1 MSAKFFLYVFIT
13 PIVIYAM
20 DSININLIFKKNKVL
35 QARVFYLLL
44 SLSFI
49 YVITNFIYDAF
60 LTTQL

>member
-20 DSININLIFKKNKVL
+20 DSININMIFKKNKVL

>member
-1 MSAKFFLYVFIT
+1 MSAKFFLYVFVT
-13 PIVIYAM
+13 PIVIYSM
-20 DSININLIFKKNKVL
+20 DSININMIFKKNKVF
-35 QARVFYLLL
+35 QARMFYLLL